1 MILSPEETYVI
12 LNTFQIDVI
21 IILYSDRYVHGHEQQ
36 HETCSFSN
44 VNLIRE
50 GIHMHIRKE
59 DHVDCVDSIRSFLV
73 PVSWYSTDCLCC
85 GSNSVRSLRR
95 IVKRMR

>member
-1 MILSPEETYVI
+1 MILSPEEEESVI

-21 IILYSDRYVHGHEQQ
+21 MLYRDKYVHGHQQ
-36 HETCSFSN
+36 QRQTCSFSN

-50 GIHMHIRKE
+50 GIHIHTQK

-73 PVSWYSTDCLCC
+73 PVSWYSTDCFYA
-85 GSNSVRSLRR
+85 VAA
-95 IVKRMR
+95 IVCILS